1 MAEKKSFLLYTGYFE
16 QIEMLNIEQRGI
28 LLTAIMAFQTDAE
41 MPEMDA
47 LTKMAFSF
55 ISADMRR
62 DNEKYEEIVERR
74 KESGRKG
81 GLATQ
86 AKRASAS
93 SASFASNSEFK
104 QNQANQANQ
113 AVNVDVDVNDDVN
126 DDVDVDVNENESA
139 PGVRQSQTT
148 QHTYSNSE
156 TDTTGRPSNL
166 DVLGEL
172 VSKGYQLTPASIK
185 AFMDYND
192 ERGWK
197 MDWRLALKRW
207 ADREVQHPPDQP
219 VNKAGKFANFEQR
232 NDPKHK
238 AMVAQLIEM
247 QTAGGKDDT
256 G

>member
-41 MPEMDA
+41 MPEMDS

-81 GLATQ
+81 GLTTQ
-86 AKRASAS
+86 AKRASAR

-126 DDVDVDVNENESA
+126 EDEDVNVDVNVSA
-139 PGVRQSQTT
+139 SDGETQHAERDSDSQT
-148 QHTYSNSE
+148 N
-156 TDTTGRPSNL
+156 RPSNIEIARTIL
-166 DVLGEL
+166 EE
-172 VSKGYQLTPASIK
+172 GYRMDGASIK
-185 AFMDYND
+185 AFVEYNE

-197 MDWRLALKRW
+197 MDWKTALKQW
-207 ADREVQHPPDQP
+207 AEREKPPDRKQKP
-219 VNKAGKFANFEQR
+219 FVNKFQNFER
-232 NDPKHK
+232 NHDNDDLAKK
-238 AMVAQLIEM
+238 IIQMQL
-247 QTAGGKDDT
+247 GGN
-256 G
+256 

>member
-1 MAEKKSFLLYTGYFE
+1 MGSLG
-16 QIEMLNIEQRGI
+16 EQRGSAVFYESFYVSTKDLDDKTFREAWTA
-28 LLTAIMAFQTDAE
+28 LLEYAFYGNDPEDISPISSMFFNMAKPLIDKAAQA
-41 MPEMDA
+41 
-47 LTKMAFSF
+47 
-55 ISADMRR
+55 
-62 DNEKYEEIVERR
+62 
-74 KESGRKG
+74 KEWGKAGGRPKKKG
-81 GLATQ
+81 GFENKKGGFESKKAPIY
-86 AKRASAS
+86 
-93 SASFASNSEFK
+93 
-104 QNQANQANQ
+104 
-113 AVNVDVDVNDDVN
+113 DVDE
-126 DDVDVDVNENESA
+126 DVDVDVDKDVDVDVDVDMPV
-139 PGVRQSQTT
+139 PGGRTT
-148 QHTYSNSE
+148 THTDTSSE

-247 QTAGGKDDT
+247 QTAGGD
-256 G
+256 

>member
-81 GLATQ
+81 GLVTQ
-86 AKRASAS
+86 AKRANAK
-93 SASFASNSEFK
+93 SASFASNSDFK

-126 DDVDVDVNENESA
+126 EDDDVVVNEDVSA
-139 PGVRQSQTT
+139 SDGRSDTHNTECDSDT
-148 QHTYSNSE
+148 QNN
-156 TDTTGRPSNL
+156 RPSNIEIART
-166 DVLGEL
+166 VYEE
-172 VSKGYQLTPASIK
+172 GYAMDGTSIK
-185 AFMDYND
+185 RFVEYND
-192 ERGWK
+192 QHGWK
-197 MDWRLALKRW
+197 MDWKEALRRW
-207 ADREVQHPPDQP
+207 AEREKPPDRKPKQ
-219 VNKAGKFANFEQR
+219 NRFQNFER
-232 NDPKHK
+232 NHDNDELAKK
-238 AMVAQLIEM
+238 IIQM
-247 QTAGGKDDT
+247 QIGGT
-256 G
+256 T